1 MFEFSTSKNHFFIG
15 FNESPLKIMKNAFY
29 MILKALFILNIFKF
43 LSWLFLFISKKTG
56 KTVLLNSVKQ
66 FIEMEA

>member
-1 MFEFSTSKNHFFIG
+1 
-15 FNESPLKIMKNAFY
+15 MKNAFY
-29 MILKALFILNIFKF
+29 MILKALFILKIFKF

-66 FIEMEA
+66 FIEMEAWLVLS